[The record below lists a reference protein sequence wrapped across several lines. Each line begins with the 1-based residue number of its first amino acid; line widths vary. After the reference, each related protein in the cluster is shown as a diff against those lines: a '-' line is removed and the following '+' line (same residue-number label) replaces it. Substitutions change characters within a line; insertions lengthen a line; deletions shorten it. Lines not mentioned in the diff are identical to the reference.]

1 MSAPPLPPAVL
12 RLVSYLLDSAD
23 PDDPLLIDLPGWLVA
38 SPRFRAFAEA
48 NRDKIRKKVRGAR
61 TPGARLDLRAE
72 LRVAALLV
80 ADRRIELV
88 FEAYGAGNRGPDFTA
103 THRAGRPFNVEV
115 TRRRLEDPDAP
126 IAAPILDKLRQLP
139 PSRSNVLVVALAG
152 IPIAPD
158 PGPTVR
164 DLRAR
169 ADRGYDAPWPV
180 ASRERPRSTP
190 ACDGSRRSSPGWRE
204 RRRGRGPA
212 SGRTAAPG
220 SHSRSR
226 RCGPSSG
233 HCRVEGR
240 RRQR

>member
-12 RLVSYLLDSAD
+12 RLVAYLLDGAD
-23 PDDPLLIDLPGWLVA
+23 PDDALTDLPGWLVA

-72 LRVAALLV
+72 LQVAALLL

-88 FEAYGAGNRGPDFTA
+88 FEAYGVGSRGPDFTA

-115 TRRRLEDPDAP
+115 TRRHLDHPDAA

-139 PSRSNVLVVALAG
+139 PSRSNVLVVALDG
-152 IPIAPD
+152 IPVAPD

-169 ADRGYDAPWPV
+169 ADRGDDAPFMARGLEGAAAFHVGLRRLAAVV
-180 ASRERPRSTP
+180 AWVGG
-190 ACDGSRRSSPGWRE
+190 AAPGEGARVWTNGGARIPLPE
-204 RRRGRGPA
+204 ATLRALIGALSGRGP
-212 SGRTAAPG
+212 SSTA
-220 SHSRSR
+220 
-226 RCGPSSG
+226 
-233 HCRVEGR
+233 
-240 RRQR
+240 